1 MLGIRYSC
9 RVFLT
14 DCSTSTHPLKEHD
27 GLTSVARR
35 TFMSKDLIQPRT
47 LKGFRDYLPDVMIV
61 REQLMETARRVY
73 RSYGFS
79 PIDTP
84 ALEYAEILV
93 GKGGDESDKQ
103 LFRFIDHGD
112 RDVALRFDLTVPFAR
127 FAAEHLNEIGT
138 PFKRYH
144 IAPVWRGE
152 NTQRGRYR
160 EFVQCD
166 FDTIGT
172 DSNVSDIETLMVI
185 HDLMQAIGFDGFTI
199 RVNHRMLL
207 NGVLEN
213 LGVADKSVGLLRA
226 LDKVLKIGRDA
237 VIAEMVDKVGVTAE
251 QAAGVLDFASLKG
264 SNLDILDAAEKLV
277 GTNERGLEG
286 AARLRQLL
294 KACEMAGLR
303 SERIAL
309 DLSIARGLD
318 YYTGTIYETFLTD
331 LPGIGS
337 VCSGGRYD
345 NLAGLFTKTPLPGVG
360 ASLGLDRLLA
370 AMEELKLVSKVS
382 TPAPVIIIHFD
393 KDRAAEYLR
402 MGRELRAAGIGAEV
416 YALPKP
422 MKKQMQ
428 YADAKGFRFALI
440 AGSNEFEKGSWM
452 LKDLAKQEQ
461 QEVADKDVVTTL
473 QKLLGEIMT
482 GK

>member
-1 MLGIRYSC
+1 MSC
-9 RVFLT
+9 AVNLCGSEETAPRSR
-14 DCSTSTHPLKEHD
+14 DSDPLPPVSE
-27 GLTSVARR
+27 
-35 TFMSKDLIQPRT
+35 LIEPRT

-93 GKGGDESDKQ
+93 GKGGEESDKQ
-103 LFRFIDHGD
+103 LYRFIDNGD
-112 RDVALRFDLTVPFAR
+112 RDIALRFDLTVPFAR

-185 HDLMQAIGFDGFTI
+185 HDLMKAIGFERFTI

-213 LGVADKSVGLLRA
+213 LGVSDKSVGLLRA
-226 LDKVLKIGRDA
+226 LDKVLKIGREA
-237 VIAEMVDKVGVTAE
+237 VIAEMVEKVGVNAE

-264 SNLDILDAAEKLV
+264 TNLEILDAAEKLV
-277 GTNERGLEG
+277 GTNERGLDG

-294 KACEMAGLR
+294 TACERSGIS

-318 YYTGTIYETFLTD
+318 YYTGTIYETFLGD

-382 TPAPVIIIHFD
+382 TPAPVLVVHFD
-393 KDRAAEYLR
+393 KDKAAEYLR
-402 MGRELRAAGIGAEV
+402 VGRMLRAAGIGTEV
-416 YALPKP
+416 YAAAKP

-428 YADAKGFRFALI
+428 YADSKGFRFALI
-440 AGSNEFEKGSWM
+440 AGSNEFDKGCWM
-452 LKDLAKQEQ
+452 LKDLARKEQ
-461 QEVADKDVVTTL
+461 LEVSEADLISTL
-473 QKLLGEIMT
+473 QNLL
-482 GK
+482 K

>member
-1 MLGIRYSC
+1 
-9 RVFLT
+9 
-14 DCSTSTHPLKEHD
+14 
-27 GLTSVARR
+27 
-35 TFMSKDLIQPRT
+35 MSELIEPRT

-93 GKGGDESDKQ
+93 GKGGEESDKQ
-103 LFRFIDHGD
+103 LYRFIDNGD
-112 RDVALRFDLTVPFAR
+112 RDIALRFDLTVPFAR

-185 HDLMQAIGFDGFTI
+185 HDLMKAIGFERFTI

-226 LDKVLKIGRDA
+226 LDKVLKIGREA
-237 VIAEMVDKVGVTAE
+237 VIAEMVDKVGVNAE

-264 SNLDILDAAEKLV
+264 TNLEILDAAEKLV
-277 GTNERGLEG
+277 GTNERGLDG

-294 KACEMAGLR
+294 NACER
-303 SERIAL
+303 SGISGERIAL

-318 YYTGTIYETFLTD
+318 YYTGTIYETFLGD

-382 TPAPVIIIHFD
+382 TPAPVLVVHFD
-393 KDRAAEYLR
+393 KDKAAEYLR
-402 MGRELRAAGIGAEV
+402 IGRVLRAAGIGTEV
-416 YALPKP
+416 YAAPKP

-428 YADAKGFRFALI
+428 YADSKGFRFALI
-440 AGSNEFEKGSWM
+440 AGSNEFDKGCWM
-452 LKDLAKQEQ
+452 LKDLARKEQ
-461 QEVADKDVVTTL
+461 LEVPEADLISTL
-473 QKLLGEIMT
+473 QGLL
-482 GK
+482 K